1 MYLVSESSFYLQRLL
16 NLYVWNCSMMIL
28 SAKSLPPRE
37 AVPTVTSGK
46 TGCLLSCSSWGWLW
60 SVQLSLIALELS
72 NLQALTSVFSV
83 AESISLCL
91 LHVLAGSEK
100 GREFILLY

>member
-1 MYLVSESSFYLQRLL
+1 ML
-16 NLYVWNCSMMIL
+16 IL
-28 SAKSLPPRE
+28 SAKSLPPIE

-46 TGCLLSCSSWGWLW
+46 IGCLLSCSSWGWLW
-60 SVQLSLIALELS
+60 SAQLSPIALELS
-72 NLQALTSVFSV
+72 NLQALASVFSV